1 MRNLQ
6 KCASFFCIEWYPSK
20 SPIELTRA
28 SPLPPTSQAKPI
40 LFGKYKCQ
48 VKLWWTSSSDVHPRF
63 HPTLPIFRHQ
73 PFGSNKPVGKK
84 DVGLSS
90 SSPGQCVSKFHLSP
104 KTTILD
110 PQVLTDVQLKP
121 NLVRS
126 HPLASLLYSTSFC
139 TILWYQHF
147 WFNQAGWKEGRG
159 SIIFFARSMR
169 VKIPFKS

>member
-1 MRNLQ
+1 MHVFPKSRRKTCSDPQPFLPVDLPLLLFGLPPSYQRNKHCGTNSVLVLIIWRAEKGFDLESRRRSQVVMRNLQ

-73 PFGSNKPVGKK
+73 PFGSNKPVGRRTW
-84 DVGLSS
+84 VYH
-90 SSPGQCVSKFHLSP
+90 HL
-104 KTTILD
+104 
-110 PQVLTDVQLKP
+110 PQVNACQ
-121 NLVRS
+121 N
-126 HPLASLLYSTSFC
+126 
-139 TILWYQHF
+139 
-147 WFNQAGWKEGRG
+147 
-159 SIIFFARSMR
+159 SI
-169 VKIPFKS
+169 

>member
-6 KCASFFCIEWYPSK
+6 KCASFFCIQWYPSK

-73 PFGSNKPVGKK
+73 PFGSNKPV
-84 DVGLSS
+84 VYILLHNPLIPTLLVQPSRLERRTWVYHHL
-90 SSPGQCVSKFHLSP
+90 PQVNACQTFRLSP

-126 HPLASLLYSTSFC
+126 HPLASLLYSTSLC
-139 TILWYQHF
+139 TILWY
-147 WFNQAGWKEGRG
+147 
-159 SIIFFARSMR
+159 
-169 VKIPFKS
+169 